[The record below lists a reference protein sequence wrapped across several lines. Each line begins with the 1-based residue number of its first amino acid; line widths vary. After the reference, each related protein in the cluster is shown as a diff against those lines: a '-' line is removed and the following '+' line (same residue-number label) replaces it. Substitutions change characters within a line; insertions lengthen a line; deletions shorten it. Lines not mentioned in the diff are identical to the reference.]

1 MSTIDPAEPTSL
13 TEEDPTLSESK
24 PTDEEGNNDKAA
36 DTTEPKDGGNDK
48 DVKEEEE
55 TQPVSPQGK
64 EKEESKNE
72 HNDATELDP
81 QEPKDNNDADK
92 DNDDDE
98 KKKEK
103 EKEEEVDDAKDE
115 SDKKNKEKPTGSLP
129 KRPLKRARTAYF
141 IFTDERRP
149 EIQAQVRSWRIF
161 KVFPDSKQSTTSMCV
176 VFLVSLFLSFFE
188 NSGTNDFLAF
198 SLI

>member
-48 DVKEEEE
+48 DVKEEDE
-55 TQPVSPQGK
+55 TKTVSPQGK
-64 EKEESKNE
+64 EKEESNDE

-98 KKKEK
+98 KKKE
-103 EKEEEVDDAKDE
+103 EVEVDDAKDE

-149 EIQAQVRSWRIF
+149 EIQAQVRS
-161 KVFPDSKQSTTSMCV
+161 C
-176 VFLVSLFLSFFE
+176 VFLKFSPIQSNPRRACVLCFSFLCLFL
-188 NSGTNDFLAF
+188 
-198 SLI
+198 